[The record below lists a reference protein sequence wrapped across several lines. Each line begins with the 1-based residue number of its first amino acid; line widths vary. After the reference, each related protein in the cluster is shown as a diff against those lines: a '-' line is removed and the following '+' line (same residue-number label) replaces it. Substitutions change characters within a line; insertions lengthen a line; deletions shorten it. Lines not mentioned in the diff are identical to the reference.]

1 MLTSHE
7 LADLRARASAVTQTC
22 ALRRPSGSPHL
33 SARAA
38 ASALSGIV
46 GLVASQQG
54 MGVMRS
60 ACAKLAR
67 LERWDDVPALGDS
80 IRILAAVVTGL
91 AQVAGAENTRA
102 ALAFWACE
110 TDPAVWRD
118 VAVAA

>member
-1 MLTSHE
+1 MLTSHD
-7 LADLRARASAVTQTC
+7 LADLRARAATVTQTC

-38 ASALSGIV
+38 ASALAGIV
-46 GLVASQQG
+46 SLVADQQG

-60 ACAKLAR
+60 TCAKLAR
-67 LERWDDVPALGDS
+67 LDRWDAVQGDS
-80 IRILAAVVTGL
+80 GLRILAAVVTGL

-118 VAVAA
+118 IAMAA